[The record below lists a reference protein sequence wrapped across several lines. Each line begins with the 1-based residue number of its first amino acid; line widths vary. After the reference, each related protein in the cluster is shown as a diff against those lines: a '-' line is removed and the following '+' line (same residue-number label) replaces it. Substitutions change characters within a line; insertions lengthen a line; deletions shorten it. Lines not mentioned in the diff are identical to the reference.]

1 MPILLKSLQ
10 GVGHAINVST
20 KVSKKLNEDSSLDL
34 TIIENASTFDA
45 IGAITKMWTITHVEG
60 EDDFNEYVIVILD
73 KSTIGEKIR
82 LDIKARQKELDD
94 LNNSRIYQEYNES
107 FTGVEFFNTVFK
119 GTGYKYV
126 LHPKV
131 DASKFEGLGKGDT
144 RLEIFKKGLERYHL
158 EYEYDAKTKTFHLY
172 DELSKF
178 ANYYIKAG
186 VNADNVKIQEDT
198 SKCYTFIK
206 GYGDFDGQQT
216 FAEAG
221 LQIEFTH
228 PLAQLIGKR
237 EAPPLIDGRIKKE
250 DSLKKAMELVIKKS
264 VTASISLDFVAL
276 REHFPEANPKIG
288 DVVRVVDSAIGYND
302 LVRIVEITTERN
314 AYNNITKQDVVLG
327 DFTRRNRYNKAVN
340 DAANYV
346 KSVKST
352 KSDPSK
358 ELKALNAKVNA
369 SLSINND
376 ILKKTEKLNAK
387 VDKVNTKTVTTAN
400 GTIMYDFTSQSSIK
414 NIKSIG
420 TIGDSVARGSHAK
433 TNFTEML
440 GKKLKAKTTNLA
452 RGGATM
458 ATVPIGKEAVENSI
472 YRQAEQIRGDLII
485 LQGTDD
491 DWLHDYW
498 AGVPIGTDKTDTKT
512 FYGAFCSAIEV
523 IRKNNPDS
531 KILVMTATRQCPMSG
546 TTIRRKDTDKNKLGL
561 TLEDYVN
568 AQILACSELDVPVFD
583 AYHTDYFKP
592 YNPAF
597 RKASM
602 EDGLHPN
609 EKGHEVIMYELIKDY
624 YSFYD

>member
-186 VNADNVKIQEDT
+186 VNADNVKIQEDA

-237 EAPPLIDGRIKKE
+237 EAPPLVDGRIKKE

-302 LVRIVEITTERN
+302 LVRIVEITTERD

-327 DFTRRNRYNKAVN
+327 DFTRRNRYNKAVH

-376 ILKKTEKLNAK
+376 ILKKTERLNAK

-400 GTIMYDFTSQSSIK
+400 GTIMYDFTSQSSIR

-491 DWLHDYW
+491 DWLHGYW

-512 FYGAFCSAIEV
+512 FYGAFCFAIEV

-531 KILVMTATRQCPMSG
+531 KILVMTATRQCPMDG
-546 TTIRRKDTDKNKLGL
+546 TKIRRKDTDKNKLGL

-568 AQILACSELDVPVFD
+568 AQVLACSELNVPVFD

-597 RKASM
+597 RKSSM
-602 EDGLHPN
+602 PDGLHPN

>member
-158 EYEYDAKTKTFHLY
+158 EYEYDAMTKTFHLY

-186 VNADNVKIQEDT
+186 VNADNVKIQEDA

-221 LQIEFTH
+221 IQIEFTH

-237 EAPPLIDGRIKKE
+237 EAPPLVDGRIKKE

-302 LVRIVEITTERN
+302 LVRIVEITTERD

-327 DFTRRNRYNKAVN
+327 DFTRRNRYNKAVH

-376 ILKKTEKLNAK
+376 ILKKTERLNAK

-400 GTIMYDFTSQSSIK
+400 GTIMYDFTSQSSIR

-491 DWLHDYW
+491 DWLHGYW
-498 AGVPIGTDKTDTKT
+498 AGVPIGTDKMDTKT

-523 IRKNNPDS
+523 IRKNNPVS
-531 KILVMTATRQCPMSG
+531 KILVMTATRQCPMDG
-546 TTIRRKDTDKNKLGL
+546 TKIRRKDTDKNKLGL

-568 AQILACSELDVPVFD
+568 AQVLACSELNVPVFD

-597 RKASM
+597 RKSSM
-602 EDGLHPN
+602 LDGLHPN

>member
-186 VNADNVKIQEDT
+186 VNADNVKIQEDA

-237 EAPPLIDGRIKKE
+237 EAPPLVDGRIKKE
-250 DSLKKAMELVIKKS
+250 ESLKKAMELVIKKS

-276 REHFPEANPKIG
+276 REHFPEANPRIG
-288 DVVRVVDSAIGYND
+288 DVVRVVDSTIGYND
-302 LVRIVEITTERN
+302 LVRIVEITTERD

-327 DFTRRNRYNKAVN
+327 DFTRRNRYNKAVH

-400 GTIMYDFTSQSSIK
+400 GTIMYDFTSQSSIR

-433 TNFTEML
+433 VNFTEML
-440 GKKLKAKTTNLA
+440 GKKLKAKTANLA
-452 RGGATM
+452 KGGATM
-458 ATVPIGKEAVENSI
+458 ATVPIGKDAVENSI
-472 YRQAEQIRGDLII
+472 YRQAEEVRGDLII

-491 DWLHDYW
+491 DWLHGYW

-531 KILVMTATRQCPMSG
+531 KILVMTATRQCPMDG
-546 TTIRRKDTDKNKLGL
+546 TKIRRKDTDKNKLGL

-568 AQILACSELDVPVFD
+568 AQVLACSELNVPVFD

-597 RKASM
+597 RKSSM
-602 EDGLHPN
+602 PDGLHPN

>member
-158 EYEYDAKTKTFHLY
+158 EYEYDAMTKTFHLY

-186 VNADNVKIQEDT
+186 VNADNVKIQEDA

-237 EAPPLIDGRIKKE
+237 EAPPLVDGRIKKE

-302 LVRIVEITTERN
+302 LVRIVEITTERD

-327 DFTRRNRYNKAVN
+327 DFTRRNRYNKAVH

-376 ILKKTEKLNAK
+376 ILKKTERLNAK

-400 GTIMYDFTSQSSIK
+400 GTIMYDFTSQSSIR

-491 DWLHDYW
+491 DWLHGYW

-531 KILVMTATRQCPMSG
+531 KILVMTATRQCPMDG
-546 TTIRRKDTDKNKLGL
+546 TKIRRKDTDKNKLGL

-568 AQILACSELDVPVFD
+568 AQVLACSELNVPVFD

-597 RKASM
+597 RKSSM
-602 EDGLHPN
+602 PDGLHPN

>member
-10 GVGHAINVST
+10 GVGHAINIST

-186 VNADNVKIQEDT
+186 VNADNVKIQEDA

-327 DFTRRNRYNKAVN
+327 DFTRRNRYNKAVH

-376 ILKKTEKLNAK
+376 ILKKTERLNAK

-400 GTIMYDFTSQSSIK
+400 GTIMYDFTSQSSIR

-491 DWLHDYW
+491 DWLHGYW

-531 KILVMTATRQCPMSG
+531 KILVMTATRQCPMDG
-546 TTIRRKDTDKNKLGL
+546 TKIRRKDTDKNKLGL

-568 AQILACSELDVPVFD
+568 AQVLACSELNVPVFD

-597 RKASM
+597 RKSSM
-602 EDGLHPN
+602 PDGLHPN

>member
-186 VNADNVKIQEDT
+186 VNADNVKIQEDA

-358 ELKALNAKVNA
+358 ELKTLNAKVNA

-400 GTIMYDFTSQSSIK
+400 GTIMYDFTSQSSIR

-433 TNFTEML
+433 TNFTEIL

>member
-34 TIIENASTFDA
+34 TIIENASTFDS

-119 GTGYKYV
+119 GTSYKYV

-186 VNADNVKIQEDT
+186 VNADNVKIQEDA

-237 EAPPLIDGRIKKE
+237 EAPPLVDGRIKKE

-302 LVRIVEITTERN
+302 LVRIVEITTERD

-327 DFTRRNRYNKAVN
+327 DFTRRNRYNKAVH

-376 ILKKTEKLNAK
+376 ILKKTERLNAK

-400 GTIMYDFTSQSSIK
+400 GTIMYDFTSQSSIR

-452 RGGATM
+452 KGGATM
-458 ATVPIGKEAVENSI
+458 ATVPIGADKVENSI
-472 YRQAEQIRGDLII
+472 YRQAEEVRGDLII

-491 DWLHDYW
+491 DWLHGYW

-531 KILVMTATRQCPMSG
+531 KILVMTATRQCPMDG
-546 TTIRRKDTDKNKLGL
+546 NKIRRKDTDKNKLGL

-568 AQILACSELDVPVFD
+568 AQVLACSELNVPVFD

-597 RKASM
+597 RKSSM
-602 EDGLHPN
+602 PDGLHPN

>member
-186 VNADNVKIQEDT
+186 VNADNVKIQEDA

-237 EAPPLIDGRIKKE
+237 EAPPLVDGRIKKE

-276 REHFPEANPKIG
+276 RKHIPEANPKIG

-302 LVRIVEITTERN
+302 LVRIVEITTERD

-327 DFTRRNRYNKAVN
+327 DFTRRNRYNKAVH

-376 ILKKTEKLNAK
+376 ILKKTERLNAK

-400 GTIMYDFTSQSSIK
+400 GTIMYDFTSQSSIR

-624 YSFYD
+624 YSFYN

>member
-10 GVGHAINVST
+10 GVGHAINIST

-186 VNADNVKIQEDT
+186 VNADNVKIQEDA

-206 GYGDFDGQQT
+206 GYGDFDEQQT

-237 EAPPLIDGRIKKE
+237 EAPPLVDGRIKKE

-302 LVRIVEITTERN
+302 LVRIVEITTHRD

-327 DFTRRNRYNKAVN
+327 DFTRRNRYNKAVH

-376 ILKKTEKLNAK
+376 ILKKTERLNAK

-400 GTIMYDFTSQSSIK
+400 GTIMYDFTSQSSIR

-458 ATVPIGKEAVENSI
+458 ATVPIGREAVENSI

-491 DWLHDYW
+491 DWLHGYW

-624 YSFYD
+624 YSFY

>member
-186 VNADNVKIQEDT
+186 VNADNVKIQEDA

-237 EAPPLIDGRIKKE
+237 EAPPLVDGRIKKE

-302 LVRIVEITTERN
+302 LVRIVEITTERD

-327 DFTRRNRYNKAVN
+327 DFTRRNRYNKAVH

-400 GTIMYDFTSQSSIK
+400 GTIMYDFTSQSSIR

-491 DWLHDYW
+491 DWLHGYW
-498 AGVPIGTDKTDTKT
+498 AGVPIGTDKMDTKT

-523 IRKNNPDS
+523 IRKNNPVS
-531 KILVMTATRQCPMSG
+531 KILVMTATRQCPMDG
-546 TTIRRKDTDKNKLGL
+546 TKIRRKDTDKNKLGL

-568 AQILACSELDVPVFD
+568 AQVLACSELNVPVFD

-597 RKASM
+597 RKSSM
-602 EDGLHPN
+602 LDGLHPN

>member
-107 FTGVEFFNTVFK
+107 FTGVEFFNAVFK

-186 VNADNVKIQEDT
+186 VNADNVKIQEDA

-237 EAPPLIDGRIKKE
+237 EAPPLVDGRIKKE

-264 VTASISLDFVAL
+264 VTASISLDFVAQP
-276 REHFPEANPKIG
+276 EHFPEANPKIG

-302 LVRIVEITTERN
+302 LVRIVEITTHRDV
-314 AYNNITKQDVVLG
+314 YNNITKQDVVLG
-327 DFTRRNRYNKAVN
+327 DFTRRNRYNKAVH

-376 ILKKTEKLNAK
+376 ILKKTERLNAK

-400 GTIMYDFTSQSSIK
+400 GTIMYDFTSQSSIR

-491 DWLHDYW
+491 DWLHGYW

-512 FYGAFCSAIEV
+512 FYGAFCFAIEV

-531 KILVMTATRQCPMSG
+531 KILVMTATRQCPMDG
-546 TTIRRKDTDKNKLGL
+546 TKIRRKDTDKNKLGL

-568 AQILACSELDVPVFD
+568 AQVLACSELNVPVFD

-597 RKASM
+597 RKSSM
-602 EDGLHPN
+602 PDGLHPN

>member
-186 VNADNVKIQEDT
+186 VNADNVKIQEDA

-452 RGGATM
+452 RGGATL

-491 DWLHDYW
+491 DWLHGYW

>member
-186 VNADNVKIQEDT
+186 VNADNVKIQEDA

-491 DWLHDYW
+491 DWLHGYW

-531 KILVMTATRQCPMSG
+531 KILVMTATRQCPMDG
-546 TTIRRKDTDKNKLGL
+546 TKIRRKDTDKNKLGL

-568 AQILACSELDVPVFD
+568 AQVLACSELNVPVFD

-597 RKASM
+597 RKSSM
-602 EDGLHPN
+602 PDGLHPN

>member
-186 VNADNVKIQEDT
+186 VNADNVKIQEDA

-206 GYGDFDGQQT
+206 GYGDFDEQQT

-237 EAPPLIDGRIKKE
+237 EAPPLVDGRIKKE

-302 LVRIVEITTERN
+302 LVRIVEITTERD

-327 DFTRRNRYNKAVN
+327 DFTRRNRYNKAVH

-376 ILKKTEKLNAK
+376 ILKKTERLNAK

-400 GTIMYDFTSQSSIK
+400 GTIMYDFTSQSSIR

-458 ATVPIGKEAVENSI
+458 ATVPIGREAVENSI

-491 DWLHDYW
+491 DWLHGYW

>member
-10 GVGHAINVST
+10 GVGHAINIST

-186 VNADNVKIQEDT
+186 VNADNVKIQEDA

-327 DFTRRNRYNKAVN
+327 DFTRRNRYNKAVH

-376 ILKKTEKLNAK
+376 ILKKTERLNAK

-400 GTIMYDFTSQSSIK
+400 GTIMYDFTSQSSIR

-491 DWLHDYW
+491 DWLHGYW

-568 AQILACSELDVPVFD
+568 AQVLACSELNVPVFD

-597 RKASM
+597 RKSSM
-602 EDGLHPN
+602 PDGLHPN

>member
-119 GTGYKYV
+119 GTSYKYV

-186 VNADNVKIQEDT
+186 VNADNVKIQEDA

-237 EAPPLIDGRIKKE
+237 EAPPLVDGRIKKE

-302 LVRIVEITTERN
+302 LVRIVEITTHRD

-327 DFTRRNRYNKAVN
+327 DFTRRNRYNKAVH

-376 ILKKTEKLNAK
+376 ILKKTERLNAK

-400 GTIMYDFTSQSSIK
+400 GTIMYDFTSQSSIR

-491 DWLHDYW
+491 DWLHGYW

-531 KILVMTATRQCPMSG
+531 KILVMTATRQCPMDG
-546 TTIRRKDTDKNKLGL
+546 TKMRRKDTDKNKLGL

-568 AQILACSELDVPVFD
+568 AQVLACSELNVPVFD

-597 RKASM
+597 RKSSM
-602 EDGLHPN
+602 PDGLHPN

-624 YSFYD
+624 YSFYN

>member
-186 VNADNVKIQEDT
+186 VNADNVKIQEDA

-237 EAPPLIDGRIKKE
+237 EAPPLVDGRIKKE
-250 DSLKKAMELVIKKS
+250 DSLKKAMELLIKKS

-302 LVRIVEITTERN
+302 LVRIVEITTHRD

-327 DFTRRNRYNKAVN
+327 DFTRRNRYNKAVH

-369 SLSINND
+369 SLSINNE
-376 ILKKTEKLNAK
+376 LVKQNEKINAK
-387 VDKVNTKTVTTAN
+387 VDKMNTKTVTTAN
-400 GTIMYDFTSQSSIK
+400 GTIMYDFTSQSSIR

-452 RGGATM
+452 KGGATM
-458 ATVPIGKEAVENSI
+458 ATVTDTNNVENSI

-491 DWLHDYW
+491 DWLHGYW

>member
-186 VNADNVKIQEDT
+186 VNADNVKIQEDA

-237 EAPPLIDGRIKKE
+237 EAPPLVDGRIKKE

-276 REHFPEANPKIG
+276 HERFPEANPKIG

-302 LVRIVEITTERN
+302 LVRIVEITTERD

-327 DFTRRNRYNKAVN
+327 DFTRRNRYNKAVH

-376 ILKKTEKLNAK
+376 ILKKTERLNAK

-400 GTIMYDFTSQSSIK
+400 GTIMYDFTSQSSIR

-491 DWLHDYW
+491 DWLHGYW

-531 KILVMTATRQCPMSG
+531 KILVMTATRQCPMDG
-546 TTIRRKDTDKNKLGL
+546 TKIRRKDTDKNKLGL

-568 AQILACSELDVPVFD
+568 AQVLACSELNVPVFD
-583 AYHTDYFKP
+583 VYHTDYFKP

-597 RKASM
+597 RKSSM
-602 EDGLHPN
+602 PDGLHPN

>member
-186 VNADNVKIQEDT
+186 VNADNVKIQEDA

-237 EAPPLIDGRIKKE
+237 EAPPLVDGRIKKE

-288 DVVRVVDSAIGYND
+288 DVVRVVDPAIGYND
-302 LVRIVEITTERN
+302 LVRIVEITTERD

-327 DFTRRNRYNKAVN
+327 DFTRRNRYNKAVH

-400 GTIMYDFTSQSSIK
+400 GTIMYDFTSQSSIR

-498 AGVPIGTDKTDTKT
+498 AGVPIGTDKMDTKT

-531 KILVMTATRQCPMSG
+531 KILVMTATRQCPMDG
-546 TTIRRKDTDKNKLGL
+546 TKIRRKDTDKNKLGL

-568 AQILACSELDVPVFD
+568 AQVLACSELNVPVFD

-597 RKASM
+597 RKSSM
-602 EDGLHPN
+602 PDGLHPN

>member
-186 VNADNVKIQEDT
+186 VNADNVKIQEDA

-237 EAPPLIDGRIKKE
+237 EAPPLVDGRIKKE

-276 REHFPEANPKIG
+276 HERFPEANPKIG

-302 LVRIVEITTERN
+302 LVRIVEITTERD

-327 DFTRRNRYNKAVN
+327 DFTRRNRYNKAVH

-376 ILKKTEKLNAK
+376 ILKKTERLNAK

-400 GTIMYDFTSQSSIK
+400 GTIMYDFTSQSSIR

-491 DWLHDYW
+491 DWLHGYW

-512 FYGAFCSAIEV
+512 LYGAFCSAIEV

-531 KILVMTATRQCPMSG
+531 KILVMTATRQCPMDG
-546 TTIRRKDTDKNKLGL
+546 TKIRRKDTDKNKLGL

-568 AQILACSELDVPVFD
+568 AQVLACSELNVPVFD

-597 RKASM
+597 RKSSM
-602 EDGLHPN
+602 PDGLHPN

>member
-186 VNADNVKIQEDT
+186 VNADNVKIQEDA

-592 YNPAF
+592 YNPVF

>member
-10 GVGHAINVST
+10 GVGHAINIST

-186 VNADNVKIQEDT
+186 VNADNVKIQEDA

-206 GYGDFDGQQT
+206 GYGDFDEQQT

-237 EAPPLIDGRIKKE
+237 EAPPLVDGRIKKE

-302 LVRIVEITTERN
+302 LVRIVEITTERD

-327 DFTRRNRYNKAVN
+327 DFTRRNRYNKAVH

-376 ILKKTEKLNAK
+376 ILKKTERLNAK

-400 GTIMYDFTSQSSIK
+400 GTIMYDFTSQSSIR

-531 KILVMTATRQCPMSG
+531 KILVMTATRQCPMDG
-546 TTIRRKDTDKNKLGL
+546 TKMRRKDTDKNKLGL

-568 AQILACSELDVPVFD
+568 AQVLACSELNVPVFD

-597 RKASM
+597 RKSSM
-602 EDGLHPN
+602 PDGLHPN

>member
-20 KVSKKLNEDSSLDL
+20 KVSKKLNEDSSLNL

-186 VNADNVKIQEDT
+186 VNADNVKIQEDA

-237 EAPPLIDGRIKKE
+237 EAPPLVDGRIKKE

-302 LVRIVEITTERN
+302 LVRIVEITTERD

-327 DFTRRNRYNKAVN
+327 DFTRRNRYNKAVH

-376 ILKKTEKLNAK
+376 ILKKTERLNAK

-400 GTIMYDFTSQSSIK
+400 GTIMYDFTSQSSIR

-531 KILVMTATRQCPMSG
+531 KILVMTATRQCPMDG
-546 TTIRRKDTDKNKLGL
+546 TKMRRKDTDKNKLGL

>member
-1 MPILLKSLQ
+1 MSILLKSLQ

-186 VNADNVKIQEDT
+186 VNADNVKIQEDA

-491 DWLHDYW
+491 DWLHGYW

>member
-10 GVGHAINVST
+10 GVGHAINIST

-186 VNADNVKIQEDT
+186 VNADNVKIQEDA

-206 GYGDFDGQQT
+206 GYGDFDEQQT

-237 EAPPLIDGRIKKE
+237 EAPPLVDGRIKKE

-302 LVRIVEITTERN
+302 LVRIVEITTERD

-327 DFTRRNRYNKAVN
+327 DFTRRNRYNKAVH

-376 ILKKTEKLNAK
+376 ILKKTERLNAK

-400 GTIMYDFTSQSSIK
+400 GTIMYDFTSQSSIR

-472 YRQAEQIRGDLII
+472 YKQAEQIRGDLII

>member
-10 GVGHAINVST
+10 GVGHAINIST

-186 VNADNVKIQEDT
+186 VNADNVKIQEDA

-237 EAPPLIDGRIKKE
+237 EAPPLVDGRIKKE

-302 LVRIVEITTERN
+302 LVRIVEITTERD

-327 DFTRRNRYNKAVN
+327 DFTRRNRYNKAVH

-376 ILKKTEKLNAK
+376 ILKKTERLNAK

-400 GTIMYDFTSQSSIK
+400 GTIMYDFTSQSSIR

-491 DWLHDYW
+491 DWLHGYW

-531 KILVMTATRQCPMSG
+531 KILVMTATRQCPMDG
-546 TTIRRKDTDKNKLGL
+546 TKIRRKDTDKNKLGL

-568 AQILACSELDVPVFD
+568 AQVLACSELNVPVFD

-597 RKASM
+597 RKSSM
-602 EDGLHPN
+602 PDGLHPN
-609 EKGHEVIMYELIKDY
+609 EKGHEVIMYELIKNY

>member
-158 EYEYDAKTKTFHLY
+158 EYEYDAMTKTFHLY

-186 VNADNVKIQEDT
+186 VNADNVKIQEDA

-237 EAPPLIDGRIKKE
+237 EAPPLVDGRIKKE

-302 LVRIVEITTERN
+302 LVRIVEITTERD

-327 DFTRRNRYNKAVN
+327 DFTRRNRYNKAVH

-376 ILKKTEKLNAK
+376 ILKKTERLNAK
-387 VDKVNTKTVTTAN
+387 VDKVNTKTVTTSN
-400 GTIMYDFTSQSSIK
+400 GTIMYDFTSQSSIR

-491 DWLHDYW
+491 DWLHGYW

-531 KILVMTATRQCPMSG
+531 KILVMTATRQCPMDG
-546 TTIRRKDTDKNKLGL
+546 TKIRRKDTDKNKLGL

-568 AQILACSELDVPVFD
+568 AQVLACSELNVPVFD

-597 RKASM
+597 RKSSM
-602 EDGLHPN
+602 PDGLHPN

>member
-186 VNADNVKIQEDT
+186 VNADNVKIQEDA

-237 EAPPLIDGRIKKE
+237 EAPPLVDGRIKKE

-302 LVRIVEITTERN
+302 LVRIVEITTERD

-327 DFTRRNRYNKAVN
+327 DFTRRNRYNKAVH

-376 ILKKTEKLNAK
+376 ILKKTERLNAK

-400 GTIMYDFTSQSSIK
+400 GTIMYDFTSQSSIR

-491 DWLHDYW
+491 DWLHGYW

-531 KILVMTATRQCPMSG
+531 KILVMTATRQCPMDG
-546 TTIRRKDTDKNKLGL
+546 TKIRRKDTDKNKLGL
-561 TLEDYVN
+561 TLEDYVS
-568 AQILACSELDVPVFD
+568 AQVLACSELNVPVFD

-597 RKASM
+597 RKSSM
-602 EDGLHPN
+602 PDGLHPN

>member
-119 GTGYKYV
+119 GTSYKYV

-186 VNADNVKIQEDT
+186 VNADNVKIQEDA

-237 EAPPLIDGRIKKE
+237 EAPPLVDGRIKKE

-302 LVRIVEITTERN
+302 LVRIVEITTHRD

-327 DFTRRNRYNKAVN
+327 DFTRRNRYNKAVH

-376 ILKKTEKLNAK
+376 ILKKTERLNAK

-400 GTIMYDFTSQSSIK
+400 GTIMYDFTSQSSIR

-491 DWLHDYW
+491 DWLHGYW

-531 KILVMTATRQCPMSG
+531 KILVMTATRQCPMDG
-546 TTIRRKDTDKNKLGL
+546 TKMRRKDTDKNKLGL

-568 AQILACSELDVPVFD
+568 AQVLACSELNVPVFD

-597 RKASM
+597 RKSSM
-602 EDGLHPN
+602 PDGLHPN

>member
-186 VNADNVKIQEDT
+186 VNADNVKIQEDA

-237 EAPPLIDGRIKKE
+237 EAPPLVDGRIKKE
-250 DSLKKAMELVIKKS
+250 ESLKKAMELVIKKS

-276 REHFPEANPKIG
+276 REHFPEANPRIG
-288 DVVRVVDSAIGYND
+288 DVVRVVDSTIGYND
-302 LVRIVEITTERN
+302 LVRIVEITTERD

-327 DFTRRNRYNKAVN
+327 DFTRRNRYNKAVH

-400 GTIMYDFTSQSSIK
+400 GTIMYDFTSQSSIR

-491 DWLHDYW
+491 DWLHGYW
-498 AGVPIGTDKTDTKT
+498 AGVPIGTDKMDTKT

-523 IRKNNPDS
+523 IRKNNPVS
-531 KILVMTATRQCPMSG
+531 KILVMTATRQCPMDG
-546 TTIRRKDTDKNKLGL
+546 TKIRRKDTDKNKLGL

-568 AQILACSELDVPVFD
+568 AQVLACSELNVPVFD

-597 RKASM
+597 RKSSM
-602 EDGLHPN
+602 LDGLHPN

>member
-186 VNADNVKIQEDT
+186 VNADNVKIQEDA

-302 LVRIVEITTERN
+302 IVRIVEITTERN

-400 GTIMYDFTSQSSIK
+400 GTIMYDFTSQSSIR

>member
-60 EDDFNEYVIVILD
+60 ENDFNEYVIVILD

-186 VNADNVKIQEDT
+186 VNADNVKIQEDA

-237 EAPPLIDGRIKKE
+237 EAPPLVDGRIKKE

-288 DVVRVVDSAIGYND
+288 DVVRVVDPAIGYND
-302 LVRIVEITTERN
+302 LVRIVEITTERD

-327 DFTRRNRYNKAVN
+327 DFTRRNRYNKAVH

-400 GTIMYDFTSQSSIK
+400 GTIMYDFTSQSSIR

-491 DWLHDYW
+491 DWLHGYW

-531 KILVMTATRQCPMSG
+531 KILVMTATRQCPMDG
-546 TTIRRKDTDKNKLGL
+546 TKIRRKDTDKNKLGL

-568 AQILACSELDVPVFD
+568 AQVLACSELNVPVFD

-597 RKASM
+597 RKSSM
-602 EDGLHPN
+602 PDGLHPN
-609 EKGHEVIMYELIKDY
+609 EKGHEMIMYELIKDY

>member
-107 FTGVEFFNTVFK
+107 FTGVEFFNAVFK

-186 VNADNVKIQEDT
+186 VNADNVKIQEDA

-237 EAPPLIDGRIKKE
+237 EAPPLVDGRIKKE

-302 LVRIVEITTERN
+302 LVRIVEITTERD

-327 DFTRRNRYNKAVN
+327 DFTRRNRYNKAVH

-376 ILKKTEKLNAK
+376 ILKKTERLNAK

-400 GTIMYDFTSQSSIK
+400 GTIMYDFTSQSSIR

-491 DWLHDYW
+491 DWLHGYW

-512 FYGAFCSAIEV
+512 FCGAFCSAIEV

-531 KILVMTATRQCPMSG
+531 KILVMTATRQCPMDG
-546 TTIRRKDTDKNKLGL
+546 TKIRRKDTDKNKLGL

-568 AQILACSELDVPVFD
+568 AQVLACSELNVPVFD

-597 RKASM
+597 RKSSM
-602 EDGLHPN
+602 PDGLHPN

>member
-186 VNADNVKIQEDT
+186 VNADNVKIQEDA

-237 EAPPLIDGRIKKE
+237 EAPPLVDGRIKKE
-250 DSLKKAMELVIKKS
+250 NSLKKAMELVIKKS

-302 LVRIVEITTERN
+302 LVRIVEITTERD

-327 DFTRRNRYNKAVN
+327 DFTRRNRYNKAVH

-376 ILKKTEKLNAK
+376 ILKKTERLNAK

-400 GTIMYDFTSQSSIK
+400 GTIMYDFTSQSSIR

-491 DWLHDYW
+491 DWLHGYW

-531 KILVMTATRQCPMSG
+531 KILVMTATRQCPMDG
-546 TTIRRKDTDKNKLGL
+546 TKIRRKDTDKNKLGL

-568 AQILACSELDVPVFD
+568 AQVLACSELNVPVFD

-597 RKASM
+597 RKSSM
-602 EDGLHPN
+602 PDGLHPN